1 MLIKRIKFKLYMYYL
16 IIYSYFSKIKK
27 YILKIK

>member
-1 MLIKRIKFKLYMYYL
+1 MLKRIKFKLYVYYL
-16 IIYSYFSKIKK
+16 IIYYYLIKIKK